1 MTPVAN
7 QHKGIA
13 MDLSTRPMTSA
24 SNLVPLALATALF
37 VFGIVMC
44 AVADPPG
51 LALSAFPKPSS
62 LRAPFMSDDCD
73 DSLIYPTP
81 RAELRVACECL
92 AYQSDPNQ
100 QGSVIPTNCPAAAAL
115 NWRESERR

>member
-13 MDLSTRPMTSA
+13 MAFFTRPMTSA

-51 LALSAFPKPSS
+51 LALSPGIATSWSS
-62 LRAPFMSDDCD
+62 PRYFDCAATSQGDGRTARPYGRNPRGPGRALPFE
-73 DSLIYPTP
+73 P
-81 RAELRVACECL
+81 RECNGISSQLASRV
-92 AYQSDPNQ
+92 DPQ
-100 QGSVIPTNCPAAAAL
+100 F
-115 NWRESERR
+115 